1 MRFASC
7 LCLIPLTLS
16 FALSQVA
23 ERHRPADCP
32 PEIDVHGDHALR
44 DVSLPPSDKCSISN
58 KNGFLIPDPS
68 CTPGAVNPTLTLE
81 VMKEPNFRTGCVRD
95 QDTQPQDK
103 AKTYHWY
110 GLAKPANNTG
120 ENQICELDHL
130 ISLELGGADSLDNIW
145 PQCGPSHVALEQ
157 RFFKRSVMERYRCPT
172 HKRASR
178 PIGRNILRK
187 LRRLALG
194 ETASNRDRHGWRMAR
209 RFRSARREG
218 KCASRCRRRNR
229 LCPNLCPPARAMN

>member
-110 GLAKPANNTG
+110 GLAKPANNPG

-157 RFFKRSVMERYRCPT
+157 RFFKRKDTVENFLAKQVRDGKISLPDAQKGIATDWTQYLEEAEKACP
-172 HKRASR
+172 
-178 PIGRNILRK
+178 GGNC
-187 LRRLALG
+187 
-194 ETASNRDRHGWRMAR
+194 E
-209 RFRSARREG
+209 
-218 KCASRCRRRNR
+218 
-229 LCPNLCPPARAMN
+229 